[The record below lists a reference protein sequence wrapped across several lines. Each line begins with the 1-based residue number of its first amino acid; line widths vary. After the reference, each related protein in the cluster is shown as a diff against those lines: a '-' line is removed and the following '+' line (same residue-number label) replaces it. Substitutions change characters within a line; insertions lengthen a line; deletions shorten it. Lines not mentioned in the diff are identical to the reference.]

1 MPIKEETMNNLDKV
15 EPETLLT
22 LAMERLRTLM
32 WTLVHTSSTLAQLG
46 EELNEFVEHYDE
58 WLQAQEDKDE

>member
-1 MPIKEETMNNLDKV
+1 
-15 EPETLLT
+15 
-22 LAMERLRTLM
+22 M